1 MAEIT
6 LDKSTTALL
15 MADFSAGNMAQN
27 PLVHE
32 RQTFE
37 RAGAVLA
44 AARQAGVFVTYGMS
58 HFPPRYSQNPPQ
70 HHPRSPMRAP
80 GAGVPADPPPPVHPP
95 VAPRGGGAPLAQHP
109 HHGV

>member
-6 LDKSTTALL
+6 LDKSATALL

-27 PLVHE
+27 PIVHE

-44 AARQAGVFVTYGMS
+44 AARQAGIFVPYCIS
-58 HFPPRYSQNPPQ
+58 HFRPAYPEIPPQPNPP
-70 HHPRSPMRAP
+70 SPLRAP
-80 GAGVPADPPPPVHPP
+80 GAVLPAGPPLPFPPP
-95 VAPRGGGAPLAQHP
+95 VAPREGEPVIATQP
-109 HHGV
+109 

>member
-27 PLVHE
+27 PIVHE
-32 RQTFE
+32 RQTFA

-44 AARQAGVFVTYGMS
+44 AARQAGIFVTYCIS
-58 HFPPRYSQNPPQ
+58 FFPPRYPQIPPP
-70 HHPRSPMRAP
+70 HNPRSPLRAT
-80 GAGVPADPPPPVHPP
+80 GAVLPAGPPPPIHPP
-95 VAPRGGGAPLAQHP
+95 VPPPEGGPGIAHHP
-109 HHGV
+109 P

>member
-27 PLVHE
+27 PIVHE

-37 RAGAVLA
+37 RAGEVLA
-44 AARQAGVFVTYGMS
+44 AARRAGIFVTNCLSHFRPGYPEIPAQNNSRRPIRASAGVL
-58 HFPPRYSQNPPQ
+58 
-70 HHPRSPMRAP
+70 
-80 GAGVPADPPPPVHPP
+80 PADPTMLIHRSLQPRAAEPT
-95 VAPRGGGAPLAQHP
+95 VAKHRTT
-109 HHGV
+109 

>member
-27 PLVHE
+27 PIVHE

-37 RAGAVLA
+37 RAGEVLA
-44 AARQAGVFVTYGMS
+44 AARRRGFSSPTAFLISGPAIPR
-58 HFPPRYSQNPPQ
+58 FPPSTTC
-70 HHPRSPMRAP
+70 
-80 GAGVPADPPPPVHPP
+80 
-95 VAPRGGGAPLAQHP
+95 GAPCGPREQCCRRTP
-109 HHGV
+109 PC

>member
-6 LDKSTTALL
+6 LDKRTTALL

-37 RAGAVLA
+37 RAGEVLA
-44 AARQAGVFVTYGMS
+44 AARQAGGCTVKCVTGYL
-58 HFPPRYSQNPPQ
+58 Q
-70 HHPRSPMRAP
+70 
-80 GAGVPADPPPPVHPP
+80 
-95 VAPRGGGAPLAQHP
+95 
-109 HHGV
+109 

>member
-27 PLVHE
+27 PIVHE

-44 AARQAGVFVTYGMS
+44 AATQAGVFVS
-58 HFPPRYSQNPPQ
+58 QSLIAISPPLSLNTPTDNPRNPTLLQ
-70 HHPRSPMRAP
+70 
-80 GAGVPADPPPPVHPP
+80 GAEMHASLTAANHPP
-95 VAPRGGGAPLAQHP
+95 AARSDGACT
-109 HHGV
+109 

>member
-27 PLVHE
+27 PIVHE

-44 AARQAGVFVTYGMS
+44 AARQAGIFVTYCIS
-58 HFPPRYSQNPPQ
+58 HFR
-70 HHPRSPMRAP
+70 P
-80 GAGVPADPPPPVHPP
+80 GYPEM
-95 VAPRGGGAPLAQHP
+95 VAPQLTVVSAPSFNQALECM
-109 HHGV
+109 

>member
-27 PLVHE
+27 PIVHE
-32 RQTFE
+32 WQTCE

-44 AARQAGVFVTYGMS
+44 AARHAGLGS
-58 HFPPRYSQNPPQ
+58 SAASGPR
-70 HHPRSPMRAP
+70 
-80 GAGVPADPPPPVHPP
+80 PADPPLGQ
-95 VAPRGGGAPLAQHP
+95 AQGG
-109 HHGV
+109 